1 MMEPPTEMDA
11 ELLKKII
18 EGALFAS
25 GQPLTIE
32 QLGALF
38 DEGDRPDNATLRATL
53 EALMQDYEGRGIEL
67 REVASGFR
75 FQVRHET
82 GAWVSRLWEEKASRY
97 SRALLETLA
106 LIAYR
111 QPITRSEIE
120 EIRGVSVSS
129 HIIKT
134 LLEREWIRV
143 AGHRDV
149 PGRPALFATTREFL
163 DNFSLKSL
171 SELPSL
177 AEIRDLERINEELAF
192 LEAQGGG
199 DEAAALAEF
208 EDEDGA
214 VGREDAVLAD
224 DEGGEAVGAGALAE
238 VMADLEADIERGE
251 QDHRRDDEIYE

>member
-1 MMEPPTEMDA
+1 MTEHASEMDA

-25 GQPLTIE
+25 GQPLNIE
-32 QLGALF
+32 QLGFLF
-38 DEGDRPDNATLRATL
+38 DDGDRPDNATMRATL

-75 FQVRHET
+75 FQVRQET
-82 GAWVSRLWEEKASRY
+82 GPWVSRLWEEKPARY

-149 PGRPALFATTREFL
+149 PGRPALFATTRDFL
-163 DNFSLKSL
+163 DSFNLKTL
-171 SELPSL
+171 AELPSL
-177 AEIRDLERINEELAF
+177 AEIRDLDRINEELEF
-192 LEAQGGG
+192 LEQQGGG
-199 DEAAALAEF
+199 DEGAALAEL
-208 EDEDGA
+208 EDDDNEPAA
-214 VGREDAVLAD
+214 VVVHH
-224 DEGGEAVGAGALAE
+224 GEEGAGIAADQLAE
-238 VMADLEADIERGE
+238 VMADLEADIQREE
-251 QDHRRDDEIYE
+251 QDGRGKDEIYE

>member
-1 MMEPPTEMDA
+1 MDA

-25 GQPLTIE
+25 GQPLNIE
-32 QLGALF
+32 QLGFLF
-38 DEGDRPDNATLRATL
+38 DDGDRPDNATMRATL
-53 EALMQDYEGRGIEL
+53 EALMADYEGRGVEL

-75 FQVRHET
+75 FQVRQET
-82 GAWVSRLWEEKASRY
+82 GPWVSRLWEEKPARY

-129 HIIKT
+129 HIVKT

-163 DNFSLKSL
+163 DSFNLKTL
-171 SELPSL
+171 AELPSL
-177 AEIRDLERINEELAF
+177 AEIRDLDRINEELEL
-192 LEAQGGG
+192 LEQQGGG
-199 DEAAALAEF
+199 DESAALAEF
-208 EDEDGA
+208 DDEAA
-214 VGREDAVLAD
+214 VEPAAVIEAD
-224 DEGGEAVGAGALAE
+224 DESEGLGAVQLAE
-238 VMADLEADIERGE
+238 VMADLEADIERE
-251 QDHRRDDEIYE
+251 QQDGRGKDEIYE

>member
-1 MMEPPTEMDA
+1 MNVDLA
-11 ELLKKII
+11 LLKQIL

-25 GQPLTIE
+25 GQPLSLE

-38 DEGDRPDNATLRATL
+38 DELERPSNTDMRDVLEQLKADYADRAL
-53 EALMQDYEGRGIEL
+53 ELK
-67 REVASGFR
+67 EVASGYR
-75 FQVRHET
+75 FQVRKEV
-82 GAWVSRLWEEKASRY
+82 GPWVSRLWDERPSRY

-129 HIIKT
+129 HIVKT

-163 DNFSLKSL
+163 DHFNLKTL
-171 SELPSL
+171 AELPSL
-177 AEIRDLERINEELAF
+177 AEIRDLDKINEELEL
-192 LEAQGGG
+192 LEAQAAMG
-199 DEAAALAEF
+199 DVIVKVDEEHLDEMLAE
-208 EDEDGA
+208 
-214 VGREDAVLAD
+214 
-224 DEGGEAVGAGALAE
+224 
-238 VMADLEADIERGE
+238 LEAEATERGE
-251 QDHRRDDEIYE
+251 NSDEARADQVFD